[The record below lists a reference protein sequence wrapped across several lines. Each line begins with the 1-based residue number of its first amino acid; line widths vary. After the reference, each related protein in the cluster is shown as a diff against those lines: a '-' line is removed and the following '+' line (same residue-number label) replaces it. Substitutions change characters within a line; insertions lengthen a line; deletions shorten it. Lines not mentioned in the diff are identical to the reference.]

1 MACLAISIFVGFAPV
16 LLDLQ
21 VEALDGDFQT
31 VTPLQGNLR
40 CDVNGQSRSTDI
52 DINVG
57 KSGTVAL
64 GLITFIGPLPKLTET
79 KWDPEVVNLQSDR
92 LNVHVTIKASLLS
105 ADKFVITCIGSSD
118 PQLTMVGDIRSECRD
133 SSSRFGS
140 ADFKVEARA
149 GNVLQLSGT
158 FSGLVQCFVEG
169 GLSSPP
175 PTSGCKTGTDKNDN
189 LIGTSGNDCI
199 DGKGGNDKISGLAGN
214 DKLNGDDGKDLLSGG
229 NGNDELTGGNGADK
243 FDCGAGM
250 DRITDF
256 NPSEGDIK
264 STNCEQF

>member
-1 MACLAISIFVGFAPV
+1 MD
-16 LLDLQ
+16 LLRRFTQ
-21 VEALDGDFQT
+21 VRWEGAVDGDFQT

-57 KSGTVAL
+57 NLGSGAI

-79 KWDPEVVNLQSDR
+79 KWDPEVVNLQSER

-105 ADKFVITCIGSSD
+105 ADKFVRTCIGLSD
-118 PQLTMVGDIRSECRD
+118 PLLTMVGDIHSECRD

-158 FSGLVQCFVEG
+158 FSGFVQCFVDG

-175 PTSGCKTGTDKNDN
+175 PSSDCKTGTAKNDN
-189 LIGTSGNDCI
+189 LIGTSSNDCI
-199 DGKGGNDKISGLAGN
+199 DGKGGNDKITGLAGN
-214 DKLNGDDGKDLLSGG
+214 DKLNGGDGKDLLSGG
-229 NGNDELTGGNGADK
+229 NGNDELTGGKDADK
-243 FDCGAGM
+243 FDCGSGT
-250 DRITDF
+250 DKITDF
-256 NPSEGDIK
+256 KPSEGDIK
-264 STNCEQF
+264 SSNCEQF